1 MGQFLNN
8 DRNLLNLD
16 ILAVADT
23 RLIKENSTHD
33 LKIRLS
39 NWRVLSRF
47 DADDGN
53 KHMGLLLLQS
63 RTSLHQDM
71 CSKENVFVKRYIK
84 ETLGKDE
91 IFAQTMT
98 LKCSNFAV
106 TFIYINRTPT
116 FNEVER
122 INQTTQH
129 SNIIMGDLN
138 LDPSRDDEDQRLL

>member
-1 MGQFLNN
+1 
-8 DRNLLNLD
+8 
-16 ILAVADT
+16 
-23 RLIKENSTHD
+23 
-33 LKIRLS
+33 
-39 NWRVLSRF
+39 
-47 DADDGN
+47 
-53 KHMGLLLLQS
+53 
-63 RTSLHQDM
+63 M
-71 CSKENVFVKRYIK
+71 CSKENVSVKRYIK

-116 FNEVER
+116 FNEIER

-138 LDPSRDDEDQRLL
+138 LDPSRDDEDHRKLTILMGHHKKRVLHEVTSKRNNNHLLH